1 MRVPDVPGPLPD
13 PRVHTWP
20 AGDRIVRCHHISM
33 DATEFNTSNV
43 SRRFRPVTRGG
54 DIVSTLY
61 AADLP
66 RGALSET
73 VFHDVPVRGKYGGS
87 NAERSFRWCARRS
100 SPTVPSNWSRSRAP
114 GSVAYG

>member
-1 MRVPDVPGPLPD
+1 MRVPDVPDPLPD
-13 PRVHTWP
+13 PRVQTWL
-20 AGDRIVRCHHISM
+20 AGDPIVRCHHISM
-33 DATEFNTSNV
+33 GATEFNTSNA

-73 VFHDVPVRGKYGGS
+73 AFHDVVSDARDGGS

-100 SPTVPSNWSRSRAP
+100 SPTVPSNWSS
-114 GSVAYG
+114 S